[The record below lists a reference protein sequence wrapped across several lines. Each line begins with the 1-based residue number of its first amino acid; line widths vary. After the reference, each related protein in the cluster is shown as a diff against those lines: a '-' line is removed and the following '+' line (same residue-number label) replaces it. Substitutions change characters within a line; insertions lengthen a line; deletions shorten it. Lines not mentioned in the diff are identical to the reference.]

1 MGLDVHLHFQHF
13 PMSTLIGSYAND
25 ESCLLQFAQ
34 STLDGGLRHAY
45 QFSIGCIRKHTVIH
59 NCLIELLSYRVS
71 EAVYR
76 VRIGVYRVRSLRSSN
91 LFEYF
96 SQLAEVSSVAQPL
109 KIRISERNTKR
120 FISPKE
126 YEAFGES
133 HDAAPVLAATPS
145 VLAIFLRPD
154 SGRYGNAG
162 RQCPLR

>member
-1 MGLDVHLHFQHF
+1 MSFTRRRDSSELGLDVHLHFQHF

-71 EAVYR
+71 EAIYRVSEAVYR

-96 SQLAEVSSVAQPL
+96 SQL
-109 KIRISERNTKR
+109 
-120 FISPKE
+120 

-133 HDAAPVLAATPS
+133 HG
-145 VLAIFLRPD
+145 LRPCW
-154 SGRYGNAG
+154 R
-162 RQCPLR
+162 LRRVFLPYFFGQIVVATAMQVGSALFDEGKQW